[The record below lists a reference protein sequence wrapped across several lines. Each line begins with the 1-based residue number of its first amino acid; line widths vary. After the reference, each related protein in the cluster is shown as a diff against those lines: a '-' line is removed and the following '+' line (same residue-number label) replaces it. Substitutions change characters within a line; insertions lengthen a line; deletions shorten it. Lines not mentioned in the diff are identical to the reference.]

1 MQSAIHEGYEYQDY
15 FTVSIILQ
23 LMLRQTDAE
32 IIIDRKDFSGDKFDD
47 LKVKTPNGTT
57 EFQIKYSD
65 DESSHKL
72 TKNDFANGN
81 GHDIALCDLFA
92 SWKTRKESENDTQ
105 IKLCLAWNR
114 PTDDDP
120 ITEFLKPIQEQT
132 LPFSIAAYSFDGEV
146 FWPVE
151 NLPPKTWRKFNLA
164 IKSGLIARE
173 DFLSFCNEFTI
184 ILEMPKASLDL
195 KNPGGIE
202 NVIIRQV
209 EKLGVGI
216 YPNDGLN
223 AEDVIY
229 KLATEVKHSR
239 AMGNRL
245 YTNTLMGRLGFIMDY
260 GKFDQ
265 RFPVDSAHKVILD
278 DEIERLHG
286 TIRDS
291 KRVIITGNPGS
302 GKSWLVDEYIDKLEN
317 GDSKVIHYNCFQ
329 SLQDTNSLERIRVTS
344 LYGNLVSQI
353 VEQCPELV
361 EHKNTILGADKAE
374 LENLLRLIEEEF
386 YLVVDGLDHISREY
400 DLHKDL
406 ISRSETE
413 IISELLG
420 IHFPDNCYV
429 IIASQPIDVLDKF
442 KDNNYCVF
450 EIEPWGIKQ
459 AKSLMTTFQITDDII
474 KDDDSSLISEYLF
487 KKSQGNALYLGYIL
501 RQLRNSN
508 VNKELI
514 DEIPDYD
521 ISLSEYYSYL
531 YKKVHNNRTVN
542 ALCGADFYLSLDDL
556 MEITGDGE
564 FVECDISVLQP
575 LLIENILSGGF
586 SIYHESFRRFVLSS
600 LKDKKV
606 DLERNVY
613 GILADWLQEKPF
625 FEFDKSFY
633 YLTEL
638 LYKVKRDDEN
648 TALIEKEFVLKSVSE
663 GYSRKRIRMNLN
675 CIIRSAGRTRN
686 LVALVTAGEL
696 LAMLDDMNEF
706 ESTGEEYFQAICD
719 IKGAFKLNQLMQI
732 DGKPTF
738 DKNIGQLACY
748 ISSKAGI
755 TPWWELYLDTDAK
768 QYKIED
774 FKYYFR
780 YYLDEQGVGIIPKLM
795 EGIEKENVSIRN
807 QCIEIAYDELQDY
820 IEFDEIASIAEEQQ
834 LIHWKSYLSYIET
847 GYYLKNDVSFEA
859 AIDNWEKIKKMKMP
873 GEEDIGIFKELF
885 SQVYYLAEQ
894 GDRKTIEVVFA
905 DCKNINWFYNWIIYS
920 IKMAEL
926 CAHTAQMD
934 SKSICESAITNLEL
948 LLQDTEVFKGKPRTC
963 DLYFLQNELTRSYER
978 AVELINKNGTVEDL
992 EKALGILE
1000 RLDDETGTSLDH
1012 SMGGPLTDAEFL
1024 RLISCFLTIDN
1035 YGIVKPYLLRTQ
1047 EKIERNEVYD
1057 CIAAAKLRFVSLISK
1072 YNQAEALEYFDLC
1085 TRYLVA
1091 YGFHKD
1097 IILKQIMD
1105 SYNIFF
1111 ESVAGNPE
1119 EERDI
1124 ITKMTIAL
1132 WNHTDGRETK
1142 HFLNH
1147 WFDELLGT
1155 DSSYALAF
1163 LSGLQIKNGK
1173 SWVVEC
1179 MLCSAIEKY
1188 CNDSSYLDIVIGLI
1202 ESLPNDT
1209 SSRIIDAAT
1218 SVFRILERRF
1228 EETSNDEKL
1237 LIKWRMNELVINI
1250 VSRFNIL
1257 DSPWPDNDSWKDES
1271 IKEFLLTVESAGF
1284 DVSQYI
1290 EYFHIKK
1297 SDDMDNNDG
1306 KKTVDVFEDNQTHFE
1321 ASTPEDAKKWFET
1334 HNLIERDIQDICEF
1348 LKNYQND
1355 KDTLLDIL
1363 RFIITRIGGWRYS
1376 KKCKDIV
1383 LQIIGQLEL
1392 DNREMSEMHML
1403 MYLYSYEWGSSLIDK
1418 DEFVNSIRLSLDV
1431 ARDTFYGELPEVII
1445 SHSGRITKGL
1455 LDALFA
1461 IDFEKDSIIT
1471 IWRNAFDIMKLRF
1484 PNLDQYPIDNVW
1496 EETDELL
1503 GLRNCMLMR
1512 FIDGGKESFLAA
1524 YAYLANAAEEEN
1536 YSKFT
1541 ESIVFCLEHYEQ
1553 YNLVTQIA
1561 IADLVRCY
1569 GYRLK
1574 DLNIDRMINA
1584 INAVYPTGNL
1594 LLDVVFSEF
1603 TIYKSFL
1610 FKYPDK
1616 HVPDYMEQED
1626 VEFYLAEQLYD
1637 LGKEKTREG
1646 NDEYAKNSVY
1656 RDPIMQVVDTCG
1668 INYVELY
1675 EELHASRKLNDKIQD
1690 FVGGSS
1696 KVPEKNTVYK
1706 SYVIQYA
1713 LHTIIEKAFLDRKP
1727 ELIPQNLLRLMP
1739 DYQGMYRLFKCRE
1752 MQPANHLYDKNNS
1765 CEPLLKNNEDEYIL
1779 IGCSETKKH
1788 IDYKQASFVFAY
1800 QGIVVGGEEDEEHQ
1814 IPFRQY
1820 LATAVEKGEIYT
1832 ISDNS
1837 ESLIDFIRT
1846 LDRELEDED
1855 YLWPGMPVSKL
1866 LNVHIEFDFLHGRY
1880 IAVNQENDIV
1890 FIMKK
1895 WSSSYKDDSEYPGN
1909 AIPLYS
1915 GTELYIKKEYI
1926 GTLEQRFGTL
1936 MMKTCVQ
1943 SYTQTY

>member
-1 MQSAIHEGYEYQDY
+1 MQSPIHEGYEYQDY

-23 LMLRQTDAE
+23 LMLHQTDAE
-32 IIIDRKDFSGDKFDD
+32 LIIDRKDFSGDKFDD
-47 LKVKTPNGTT
+47 LKVKTPNGNT

-72 TKNDFANGN
+72 TKDDFANGN
-81 GHDIALCDLFA
+81 GHDTALCDLFT
-92 SWKTRKESENDTQ
+92 SWKMRKEYENDTQ
-105 IKLCLAWNR
+105 IKLCLAWDR

-120 ITEFLKPIQEQT
+120 IVKFLKPIQEQT
-132 LPFSIAAYSFDGEV
+132 LPFAVVAYSFDGEI
-146 FWPVE
+146 FWPVDK
-151 NLPPKTWRKFNLA
+151 LPPKNWRKFNTA
-164 IKSGLIARE
+164 IKSGLIDRE
-173 DFLSFCNEFTI
+173 DFLAFCNELTI

-195 KNPGGIE
+195 KNPSALE

-216 YPNDGLN
+216 YPNDVLN
-223 AEDVIY
+223 VEDVIY

-245 YTNTLMGRLGFIMDY
+245 YTNILVGRLGLIMDY

-265 RFPVDSAHKVILD
+265 RFPVDSTHQIILG
-278 DEIERLHG
+278 DEIERLHRV
-286 TIRDS
+286 IRDS
-291 KRVIITGNPGS
+291 KRVIIAGNPGS
-302 GKSWLVDEYIDKLEN
+302 GKSWLVDEYIDKLKSE
-317 GDSKVIHYNCFQ
+317 DSKVIHYNCFQ
-329 SLQDTNSLERIRVTS
+329 SLQDSNSLERIRVAS

-361 EHKNTILGADKAE
+361 VHKNTIFGADKAE
-374 LENLLRLIEEEF
+374 LENLLCFIDEEF

-400 DLHKDL
+400 ELHKDF

-413 IISELLG
+413 IISELLE

-429 IIASQPIDVLDKF
+429 IISSQPIDEMEEF
-442 KDNNYCVF
+442 KGKNYSVF
-450 EIEPWGIKQ
+450 EIEPWGIEQ
-459 AKSLMTTFQITDDII
+459 TKSLMATFQINDDTIEDDDI
-474 KDDDSSLISEYLF
+474 SSISAYLL
-487 KKSQGNALYLGYIL
+487 KKSQGNALYLSYIL
-501 RQLRNSN
+501 RQLRSVD

-521 ISLSEYYSYL
+521 INLSKYYSYL
-531 YKKVHNNRTVN
+531 YTKVRNNRTVN

-564 FVECDISVLQP
+564 FVKQDISVLHP

-586 SIYHESFRRFVLSS
+586 SIYHESFRRFVLAS

-613 GILADWLQEKPF
+613 GILADWLQKKPF

-638 LYKVKRDDEN
+638 LYKIKRDVEN
-648 TALIEKEFVLKSVSE
+648 IELIEKEFVLKSVSE

-719 IKGAFKLNQLMQI
+719 IKGASKLNQLMQI

-738 DKNIGQLACY
+738 DMNTGRIACY

-755 TPWWELYLDTDAK
+755 TPWWELYLDTEAK
-768 QYKIED
+768 QYKIEEL
-774 FKYYFR
+774 KYYYR
-780 YYLDEQGVGIIPKLM
+780 YYLDEQGVSIIPKLM
-795 EGIEKENVSIRN
+795 EAIEKEKVSIRK

-834 LIHWKSYLSYIET
+834 LIHWKNYLSYIET
-847 GYYLKNDVSFEA
+847 GYYPQSEVSFEV
-859 AIDNWEKIKKMKMP
+859 AIENWEKIKTLRMP
-873 GEEDIGIFKELF
+873 GEKDIRIFIELF
-885 SQVYYLAEQ
+885 SQIYYLAEQ
-894 GDRKTIEVVFA
+894 GDRKVIETVCA
-905 DCKNINWFYNWIIYS
+905 DCKDINWFYNWIIYS
-920 IKMAEL
+920 VKMAEL

-934 SKSICESAITNLEL
+934 SKTICESAITNLEL
-948 LLQDTEVFKGKPRTC
+948 LLQDTEVFKGEPRTC

-978 AVELINKNGTVEDL
+978 AVELIVQNGTVEDL

-1024 RLISCFLTIDN
+1024 GLISRFLTIDN
-1035 YGIVKPYLLRTQ
+1035 YEIVKPYLLRTQ
-1047 EKIERNEVYD
+1047 EKIEKNEVYD

-1072 YNQAEALEYFDLC
+1072 YNQSEALEYFDMC
-1085 TRYLVA
+1085 ARYLVA

-1105 SYNIFF
+1105 SYDIFF
-1111 ESVAGNPE
+1111 ESVAGNSE
-1119 EERDI
+1119 EERDT

-1142 HFLNH
+1142 HFLNR
-1147 WFDELLGT
+1147 WFDELLKT
-1155 DSSYALAF
+1155 DSRYALAF
-1163 LSGLQIKNGK
+1163 LSGLQIKFGK
-1173 SWVVEC
+1173 SWVVEG
-1179 MLCSAIEKY
+1179 MLRSAIEKY
-1188 CNDSSYLDIVIGLI
+1188 CNDSDYLDIVIGLI

-1209 SSRIIDAAT
+1209 SPRIIEAAT
-1218 SVFRILERRF
+1218 SVFRTLEQMCTGADDDEGILL
-1228 EETSNDEKL
+1228 KC
-1237 LIKWRMNELVINI
+1237 RMNELVVNI

-1257 DSPWPDNDSWKDES
+1257 DRPWPDSDSWKDGS

-1290 EYFHIKK
+1290 EYFRIKK
-1297 SDDMDNNDG
+1297 ADDTDNKDT
-1306 KKTVDVFEDNQTHFE
+1306 KKIVDVFENNQTHFE
-1321 ASTPEDAKKWFET
+1321 AVTPEDAKKWFET
-1334 HNLIERDIQDICEF
+1334 HDLSERHIQDVCGF
-1348 LKNYQND
+1348 LENYQND
-1355 KDTLLDIL
+1355 KNTLLDML
-1363 RFIITRIGGWRYS
+1363 RIIITEAGGWKYS
-1376 KKCKDIV
+1376 QSRKETV
-1383 LQIIGQLEL
+1383 LQIIGRLGL
-1392 DNREMSEMHML
+1392 DDKEMSEVHML

-1418 DEFVNSIRLSLDV
+1418 DEFLNSIRLSSDV
-1431 ARDTFYGELPEVII
+1431 ARNTFYSELPEVII

-1461 IDFEKDSIIT
+1461 FGYDKDSIIT
-1471 IWRNAFDIMKLRF
+1471 IWRNVFDIMKLRF
-1484 PNLDQYPIDNVW
+1484 PNLDQYPIDNIL

-1503 GLRNCMLMR
+1503 GLRNCLLMR
-1512 FIDGGKESFLAA
+1512 FIDEGKESFLAT

-1536 YSKFT
+1536 YSEFT

-1561 IADLVRCY
+1561 IADLISCY
-1569 GYRLK
+1569 GYCLK
-1574 DLNIDRMINA
+1574 DMNIDRMINA

-1594 LLDVVFSEF
+1594 LLDVIFSEF
-1603 TIYKSFL
+1603 TVYKNYLLMCS
-1610 FKYPDK
+1610 DK
-1616 HVPDYMEQED
+1616 HAPDYMEQED

-1637 LGKEKTREG
+1637 LGKEEVREG
-1646 NDEYAKNSVY
+1646 TDEYAENSVY
-1656 RDPIMQVVDTCG
+1656 RDPIMQVLDACG
-1668 INYVELY
+1668 INYVEIY
-1675 EELHASRKLNDKIQD
+1675 EKLHASRRLNDKMRD
-1690 FVGGSS
+1690 FVGGAS
-1696 KVPEKNTVYK
+1696 KVPETNTVYK

-1713 LHTIIEKAFLDRKP
+1713 LHAIIEKAFFDREP
-1727 ELIPQNLLRLMP
+1727 ELLPQTLLLLMP
-1739 DYQGMYRLFKCRE
+1739 DYQGMYKLFKCRD
-1752 MQPANHLYDKNNS
+1752 MHPQNHLYDKNNS
-1765 CEPLLKNNEDEYIL
+1765 CEPFLINNEDEYIL
-1779 IGCSETKKH
+1779 IGCSEIKKH
-1788 IDYKQASFVFAY
+1788 IDYHQTSLVFAY
-1800 QGIVVGGEEDEEHQ
+1800 QGIVGDGDEENQ
-1814 IPFRQY
+1814 IPFQKY
-1820 LATAVEKGEIYT
+1820 LVTSIEKGERYK
-1832 ISDNS
+1832 ISSNS
-1837 ESLIDFIRT
+1837 GSLIDFRRT
-1846 LDRELEDED
+1846 LDSELEDED
-1855 YLWPGMPVSKL
+1855 YLWPGTPVSKL
-1866 LNVHIEFDFLHGRY
+1866 LDVHIEFDFLNGRY
-1880 IAVNQENDIV
+1880 IAINQENDIV

-1895 WSSSYKDDSEYPGN
+1895 WSSSYKGDSEYPGN

>member
-1 MQSAIHEGYEYQDY
+1 MQSQIHEGYEYQDY

-47 LKVKTPNGTT
+47 LKVKTSNSTT

-72 TKNDFANGN
+72 TKDDFANGN
-81 GHDIALCDLFA
+81 GHDTALCDLFA

-114 PTDDDP
+114 PIDDDP
-120 ITEFLKPIQEQT
+120 IVDFLKSIQDQS
-132 LPFSIAAYSFDGEV
+132 LPFSTVAFVFDGNL
-146 FWPVE
+146 FWPRGK
-151 NLPPKTWRKFNLA
+151 LPPKTWRKFNTA
-164 IKSGLIARE
+164 IKEGYIDRE
-173 DFLSFCNEFTI
+173 DFLSFCNELTI

-202 NVIIRQV
+202 NVIIKQI
-209 EKLGVGI
+209 EKLGIGI
-216 YPNDGLN
+216 YPNNNL
-223 AEDVIY
+223 AVEDVIY
-229 KLATEVKHSR
+229 KLAAEVKYSR

-245 YTNTLMGRLGFIMDY
+245 NSNALIGRLGLIMDY

-265 RFPVDSAHKVILD
+265 RFPVDSAHQIILD
-278 DEIERLHG
+278 DEIERLHRE
-286 TIRDS
+286 IRNS

-302 GKSWLVDEYIDKLEN
+302 GKSWLVDEYIDKLKN
-317 GDSKVIHYNCFQ
+317 DDSKVIHYNCFQ
-329 SLQDTNSLERIRVTS
+329 SLQDTNSLERIRVAS

-353 VEQCPELV
+353 LEQCPELV
-361 EHKNTILGADKAE
+361 AHKNTTFGADKSE
-374 LENLLRLIEEEF
+374 LENLLCFIDEEF

-400 DLHKDL
+400 ELRKDF
-406 ISRSETE
+406 ISHSETE
-413 IISELLG
+413 IISELLE

-429 IIASQPIDVLDKF
+429 IISSQPIDEMEKF
-442 KDNNYCVF
+442 KGKNYSVF
-450 EIEPWGIKQ
+450 EIKSWGIEQ
-459 AKSLMTTFQITDDII
+459 TKSLMATFQVNDGTIEDGDI
-474 KDDDSSLISEYLF
+474 SSISAYLL
-487 KKSQGNALYLGYIL
+487 KKSQGNALYLSYIL
-501 RQLRNSN
+501 RQLRSVD

-521 ISLSEYYSYL
+521 ISLSKYYSYL
-531 YKKVHNNRTVN
+531 YTKIRNNRTVN

-564 FVECDISVLQP
+564 FVEQDISVLHP

-586 SIYHESFRRFVLSS
+586 SVYHESFRRFVLAS

-613 GILADWLQEKPF
+613 GILADWLQKKPF

-638 LYKVKRDDEN
+638 QYKIKRDFEN
-648 TALIEKEFVLKSVSE
+648 IELIEKEFVLKSISE

-675 CIIRSAGRTRN
+675 CIIRSAGRTQN
-686 LVALVTAGEL
+686 LIALVTAGEL

-719 IKGAFKLNQLMQI
+719 IKGASKLNQLMQI

-738 DKNIGQLACY
+738 DMNTGRIACY

-755 TPWWELYLDTDAK
+755 IPWWELYLDTEAK
-768 QYKIED
+768 EYKSEEL
-774 FKYYFR
+774 KYYYR
-780 YYLDEQGVGIIPKLM
+780 YYLDEQGVSIIPKLM
-795 EGIEKENVSIRN
+795 EAIEKEKGSIRN
-807 QCIEIAYDELQDY
+807 QSIEIAYDELQDY

-834 LIHWKSYLSYIET
+834 LIHWKNYLSYIET
-847 GYYLKNDVSFEA
+847 GYYSQSEVSVEV
-859 AIDNWEKIKKMKMP
+859 AIGYWEKIKTLRMP
-873 GEEDIGIFKELF
+873 GEEDIRIFKELF
-885 SQVYYLAEQ
+885 SQIYYLAEQ
-894 GDRKTIEVVFA
+894 GDRKVIETICA
-905 DCKNINWFYNWIIYS
+905 DCENINWFYNWIIYS
-920 IKMAEL
+920 VKMAEL
-926 CAHTAQMD
+926 YAHTAQMD
-934 SKSICESAITNLEL
+934 SKTICESAITNLEL
-948 LLQDTEVFKGKPRTC
+948 LLQDTEVFKGEPRTC
-963 DLYFLQNELTRSYER
+963 DLYFLQNELTKSYEW
-978 AVELINKNGTVEDL
+978 AVELIVQNGTVEDL
-992 EKALGILE
+992 EKAMGILE

-1024 RLISCFLTIDN
+1024 GLISCFLTIDN
-1035 YGIVKPYLLRTQ
+1035 YEIVKPYLLRTQ
-1047 EKIERNEVYD
+1047 EKIEKNEVYD

-1072 YNQAEALEYFDLC
+1072 YNQSEALEHFDMC

-1091 YGFHKD
+1091 YGYHKD
-1097 IILKQIMD
+1097 IILLQIMD

-1111 ESVAGNPE
+1111 EAVAGNPE
-1119 EERDI
+1119 EERDT

-1142 HFLNH
+1142 HFLNR
-1147 WFDELLGT
+1147 WFDKLLKT
-1155 DSSYALAF
+1155 DPRYALAF
-1163 LSGLQIKNGK
+1163 LSGLQIKFGK
-1173 SWVVEC
+1173 SWVVEG
-1179 MLCSAIEKY
+1179 MLRSAIEKY
-1188 CNDSSYLDIVIGLI
+1188 CNDLNFLDIVIGLI

-1209 SSRIIDAAT
+1209 SPRIIDAFT
-1218 SVFRILERRF
+1218 SVFKTLEQMC
-1228 EETSNDEKL
+1228 TGADNDEKL
-1237 LIKWRMNELVINI
+1237 LIKCRMNELVINV

-1257 DSPWPDNDSWKDES
+1257 DSPWPDNDSWKDGS

-1297 SDDMDNNDG
+1297 ANDMENKED
-1306 KKTVDVFEDNQTHFE
+1306 KKTVDVLFDNQTRFE
-1321 ASTPEDAKKWFET
+1321 ALTPEDAKKWFET
-1334 HNLIERDIQDICEF
+1334 HDLIERDVQNICGF

-1355 KDTLLDIL
+1355 KDTLLGLL
-1363 RFIITRIGGWRYS
+1363 RFIITKSGGWSYS
-1376 KKCKDIV
+1376 QKRKDTV
-1383 LQIIGQLEL
+1383 LQIIERL
-1392 DNREMSEMHML
+1392 DLDDKEMSEVHML

-1418 DEFVNSIRLSLDV
+1418 DEFLNSIRLSSDV
-1431 ARDTFYGELPEVII
+1431 AHNTFYSELPEVII

-1455 LDALFA
+1455 LDTLFA
-1461 IDFEKDSIIT
+1461 FGYDKDSIIT

-1484 PNLDQYPIDNVW
+1484 PNLDQYPIDNVL

-1503 GLRNCMLMR
+1503 GLRNCLLMR
-1512 FIDGGKESFLAA
+1512 FIDGGKESFLAT

-1536 YSKFT
+1536 YSEFT
-1541 ESIVFCLEHYEQ
+1541 ESIVFCLEHYKQ

-1574 DLNIDRMINA
+1574 DLNINRMKNA

-1610 FKYPDK
+1610 LKCSDK
-1616 HVPDYMEQED
+1616 HAPDYMEQED
-1626 VEFYLAEQLYD
+1626 IEFYLAEQLYD
-1637 LGKEKTREG
+1637 LGEEKTREG
-1646 NDEYAKNSVY
+1646 TDEYAKNSVY
-1656 RDPIMQVVDTCG
+1656 RDPIMQVIDTCG

-1696 KVPEKNTVYK
+1696 KIPETNTVYK

-1727 ELIPQNLLRLMP
+1727 ELILQNLLRLMP

-1752 MQPANHLYDKNNS
+1752 MQPKNHLYDKNNL
-1765 CEPLLKNNEDEYIL
+1765 CEPFLKNNEDEYIL
-1779 IGCSETKKH
+1779 IGCSETRKR
-1788 IDYKQASFVFAY
+1788 IDYQQVSLVFAY
-1800 QGIVVGGEEDEEHQ
+1800 QGIVGEDDEEHQ
-1814 IPFRQY
+1814 NPFQQC
-1820 LATAVEKGEIYT
+1820 LATAVEEGEIYM

-1837 ESLIDFIRT
+1837 EALINFIST
-1846 LDRELEDED
+1846 LDRELEDEN
-1855 YLWPGMPVSKL
+1855 YLCPGMSVSKL
-1866 LNVHIEFDFLHGRY
+1866 LNVHIEFDFWHGRY

-1895 WSSSYKDDSEYPGN
+1895 WSSSYKGDSEYPGN

-1926 GTLEQRFGTL
+1926 GILEQQFGKL
-1936 MMKTCVQ
+1936 KMKTCVQ
-1943 SYTQTY
+1943 SYTQPY

>member
-1 MQSAIHEGYEYQDY
+1 
-15 FTVSIILQ
+15 
-23 LMLRQTDAE
+23 MLHQTDAE
-32 IIIDRKDFSGDKFDD
+32 LIIDRKDFSGDKFDD
-47 LKVKTPNGTT
+47 LKVKTPNGNT

-72 TKNDFANGN
+72 TKDDFANGN
-81 GHDIALCDLFA
+81 GHDTALCDLFT
-92 SWKTRKESENDTQ
+92 SWKMRKEYENDIQ
-105 IKLCLAWNR
+105 IKLCLAWDR

-120 ITEFLKPIQEQT
+120 IAEFLKPIQEQT
-132 LPFSIAAYSFDGEV
+132 LPFAVVAYSFDGEI
-146 FWPVE
+146 FWPVDK
-151 NLPPKTWRKFNLA
+151 LPPKKWRKFNTA
-164 IKSGLIARE
+164 IKSGLIDRE
-173 DFLSFCNEFTI
+173 DFLAFCNELTI

-195 KNPGGIE
+195 KNPSALE

-216 YPNDGLN
+216 YPNDVLN
-223 AEDVIY
+223 VEDVIY

-245 YTNTLMGRLGFIMDY
+245 YTNILVGRLGLIMDY

-265 RFPVDSAHKVILD
+265 RFPVDSTHQIILG
-278 DEIERLHG
+278 DEIERLHRV
-286 TIRDS
+286 IRDS
-291 KRVIITGNPGS
+291 KRVIIAGNPGS
-302 GKSWLVDEYIDKLEN
+302 GKSWLVDEYIDKLKSE
-317 GDSKVIHYNCFQ
+317 DSKVIHYNCFQ
-329 SLQDTNSLERIRVTS
+329 SLQDSNSLERIRVAS

-361 EHKNTILGADKAE
+361 VHKNTIFGADKAE
-374 LENLLRLIEEEF
+374 LENLLCFIDEEF

-400 DLHKDL
+400 ELHKDF

-413 IISELLG
+413 IISELLE

-429 IIASQPIDVLDKF
+429 IISSQPVDEMEEF
-442 KDNNYCVF
+442 KGKNYSVF
-450 EIEPWGIKQ
+450 EIEPWGIEQ
-459 AKSLMTTFQITDDII
+459 TKSLMATFQINDDTIEDDDI
-474 KDDDSSLISEYLF
+474 SSISAYLL
-487 KKSQGNALYLGYIL
+487 KKSQGNALYLSYIL
-501 RQLRNSN
+501 RQLRSVD

-521 ISLSEYYSYL
+521 INLSKYYSYL
-531 YKKVHNNRTVN
+531 YTKVRNNRTVN

-564 FVECDISVLQP
+564 FVKQDISVLHP

-586 SIYHESFRRFVLSS
+586 SIYHESFRRFVLAS

-613 GILADWLQEKPF
+613 GILADWLQKKPF

-638 LYKVKRDDEN
+638 LYKIKRDVEN
-648 TALIEKEFVLKSVSE
+648 IELIEKEFVLKSVSE

-719 IKGAFKLNQLMQI
+719 IKGASKLNQLMQI

-738 DKNIGQLACY
+738 DMNTGRIACY

-755 TPWWELYLDTDAK
+755 TPWWELYLDTEAK
-768 QYKIED
+768 QYKIEEL
-774 FKYYFR
+774 KYYYR
-780 YYLDEQGVGIIPKLM
+780 YYLDEQGVSIIPKLM
-795 EGIEKENVSIRN
+795 EAIEKEKVSIRK

-834 LIHWKSYLSYIET
+834 LIHWKNYLSYIET
-847 GYYLKNDVSFEA
+847 GYYPQSEVSFEV
-859 AIDNWEKIKKMKMP
+859 AIENWEKIKTLRMP
-873 GEEDIGIFKELF
+873 GEKDIRIFIELF
-885 SQVYYLAEQ
+885 SQIYYLAEQ
-894 GDRKTIEVVFA
+894 GDRKVIETVCA
-905 DCKNINWFYNWIIYS
+905 DCEDINWFYNWIIYS
-920 IKMAEL
+920 VKMAEL

-934 SKSICESAITNLEL
+934 SKKICESAITNLEL
-948 LLQDTEVFKGKPRTC
+948 LLQDTEVFKGEPRTC

-978 AVELINKNGTVEDL
+978 AVELIVQNGTVEDL

-1024 RLISCFLTIDN
+1024 GLISRFLTIDN
-1035 YGIVKPYLLRTQ
+1035 YEIVKPYLLRTQ
-1047 EKIERNEVYD
+1047 EKIEKNEVYD

-1072 YNQAEALEYFDLC
+1072 YNQSEALEHFDMC

-1091 YGFHKD
+1091 YGYHKD
-1097 IILKQIMD
+1097 IILLQIMD

-1111 ESVAGNPE
+1111 EAVAGNPE
-1119 EERDI
+1119 EERDT

-1132 WNHTDGRETK
+1132 WNHTNGRETK
-1142 HFLNH
+1142 HFLNR
-1147 WFDELLGT
+1147 WFDKLLKT
-1155 DSSYALAF
+1155 DSRYALAF
-1163 LSGLQIKNGK
+1163 LSGLQIKFGK
-1173 SWVVEC
+1173 SWVVED
-1179 MLCSAIEKY
+1179 MLRSAIEKY
-1188 CNDSSYLDIVIGLI
+1188 CNDSSFLDIVIGLI

-1209 SSRIIDAAT
+1209 SPRIIDAST
-1218 SVFRILERRF
+1218 SVFRTLEQMC
-1228 EETSNDEKL
+1228 TGADDDERL
-1237 LIKWRMNELVINI
+1237 LIKCRMNELVINV

-1257 DSPWPDNDSWKDES
+1257 DSPWPDNDSWKDGS

-1297 SDDMDNNDG
+1297 ANDMENKED
-1306 KKTVDVFEDNQTHFE
+1306 KKTVDVFEDNQTRFE
-1321 ASTPEDAKKWFET
+1321 ALTPEDAKKWFET
-1334 HNLIERDIQDICEF
+1334 HDLIERDVQDICVF

-1355 KDTLLDIL
+1355 KDTLLELL
-1363 RFIITRIGGWRYS
+1363 RFIITKSGGWSYS
-1376 KKCKDIV
+1376 QKRKDTV
-1383 LQIIGQLEL
+1383 LQIIERLEL
-1392 DNREMSEMHML
+1392 DDKEMSEVHML
-1403 MYLYSYEWGSSLIDK
+1403 MYLYSYERGSSLIDK
-1418 DEFVNSIRLSLDV
+1418 DEFLNSIRLSSDV
-1431 ARDTFYGELPEVII
+1431 ARNTFYSELPEVII

-1461 IDFEKDSIIT
+1461 FGYDKDSIIT
-1471 IWRNAFDIMKLRF
+1471 IWRNVFDIMKLRF
-1484 PNLDQYPIDNVW
+1484 PNLDQYPIDNIL

-1503 GLRNCMLMR
+1503 GLRNCLLMR
-1512 FIDGGKESFLAA
+1512 FIDEGKESFLAT

-1536 YSKFT
+1536 YSEFT

-1561 IADLVRCY
+1561 IADLVSCY
-1569 GYRLK
+1569 GYCLK
-1574 DLNIDRMINA
+1574 DMNIDRMINA

-1594 LLDVVFSEF
+1594 LLDVIFSEF
-1603 TIYKSFL
+1603 TVYKNYFL
-1610 FKYPDK
+1610 MCSDK
-1616 HVPDYMEQED
+1616 HAPDYMEQED

-1637 LGKEKTREG
+1637 LGKEEVREG
-1646 NDEYAKNSVY
+1646 TDEYAENSVY
-1656 RDPIMQVVDTCG
+1656 RDPIMQVLDTCG
-1668 INYVELY
+1668 INYVEIY
-1675 EELHASRKLNDKIQD
+1675 EKLHASRRLNDKMRD
-1690 FVGGSS
+1690 FVGGAS
-1696 KVPEKNTVYK
+1696 KVPETNTVYK

-1713 LHTIIEKAFLDRKP
+1713 LHAIIEKAFFDREP
-1727 ELIPQNLLRLMP
+1727 ELLPQTLLLLMP
-1739 DYQGMYRLFKCRE
+1739 DYQGMYKLFKCRD
-1752 MQPANHLYDKNNS
+1752 MQPQNHLYDKNNS
-1765 CEPLLKNNEDEYIL
+1765 CEPFLIINEDEYIL
-1779 IGCSETKKH
+1779 IGCSEIKKH
-1788 IDYKQASFVFAY
+1788 IDYHQTSLVFAY
-1800 QGIVVGGEEDEEHQ
+1800 QGIVGDGDEENQ
-1814 IPFRQY
+1814 IPFQKY
-1820 LATAVEKGEIYT
+1820 LVTSIEKGERYK
-1832 ISDNS
+1832 ISSNS
-1837 ESLIDFIRT
+1837 GSLIDFRRT
-1846 LDRELEDED
+1846 LDSELEDED
-1855 YLWPGMPVSKL
+1855 YLWPGTPVSKL
-1866 LNVHIEFDFLHGRY
+1866 LDVHIEFDFLNGRY
-1880 IAVNQENDIV
+1880 IAINQENDIV

-1895 WSSSYKDDSEYPGN
+1895 WSSSYKGDSEYPGN

>member
-1 MQSAIHEGYEYQDY
+1 MQSPIHEGYEYQDY

-32 IIIDRKDFSGDKFDD
+32 IIIDRKDFRGDKFDD
-47 LKVKTPNGTT
+47 LKVKTPNSIS

-65 DESSHKL
+65 DESAHKL
-72 TKNDFANGN
+72 TKDDFANGN
-81 GHDIALCDLFA
+81 GHDTALCDLFA
-92 SWKTRKESENDTQ
+92 SWKRRKESEYDTQ

-120 ITEFLKPIQEQT
+120 IAEFLKPIQEQT
-132 LPFSIAAYSFDGEV
+132 LPFSVAAYSFDGEM

-151 NLPPKTWRKFNLA
+151 NPPPKTWRKFNLA
-164 IKSGLIARE
+164 IKSKLIDRE
-173 DFLSFCNEFTI
+173 DFLSFCNELTI
-184 ILEMPKASLDL
+184 ILEMPKASLNL
-195 KNPGGIE
+195 KNPGALE

-216 YPNDGLN
+216 YPNDVLN
-223 AEDVIY
+223 VEDVIY

-245 YTNTLMGRLGFIMDY
+245 YTNILMGRLGLIMDY

-265 RFPVDSAHKVILD
+265 RFPVDSSHQIILGD
-278 DEIERLHG
+278 AIERLHRVV
-286 TIRDS
+286 RDS
-291 KRVIITGNPGS
+291 KCVIIAGNPGS

-317 GDSKVIHYNCFQ
+317 DDSKVIHYNCFQ

-361 EHKNTILGADKAE
+361 EHKNTTFGADKAE
-374 LENLLRLIEEEF
+374 LENLLRLIGEEF

-400 DLHKDL
+400 ELHKDL

-413 IISELLG
+413 IISGLLE

-429 IIASQPIDVLDKF
+429 IISSQPIDEIEEF
-442 KDNNYCVF
+442 KGKNYSIF
-450 EIEPWGIKQ
+450 EIEPWGIEQ
-459 AKSLMTTFQITDDII
+459 TKSLMATFQINDDTIEDDDI
-474 KDDDSSLISEYLF
+474 SSISAYLL
-487 KKSQGNALYLGYIL
+487 KKSQGNALYLSYIL
-501 RQLRNSN
+501 RQLRSVD

-521 ISLSEYYSYL
+521 INLSKYYSYL
-531 YKKVHNNRTVN
+531 YTKVRNNRTVN

-556 MEITGDGE
+556 MEITGDGK
-564 FVECDISVLQP
+564 FVEQDISALHP

-586 SIYHESFRRFVLSS
+586 SIYHESFRRFVLAS

-606 DLERNVY
+606 DLKRNVY
-613 GILADWLQEKPF
+613 GILADWLQKKPF

-638 LYKVKRDDEN
+638 LYKIKRDVEN
-648 TALIEKEFVLKSVSE
+648 IELIEKEFVLKSVSE

-686 LVALVTAGEL
+686 LVALITAGEL

-719 IKGAFKLNQLMQI
+719 IKGASKLNQLMQI

-738 DKNIGQLACY
+738 DMNTGRIACY

-755 TPWWELYLDTDAK
+755 TPWWELYLDTESK
-768 QYKIED
+768 QYNIEEL
-774 FKYYFR
+774 KYYYR
-780 YYLDEQGVGIIPKLM
+780 YYLDEQGVSIIPKLM
-795 EGIEKENVSIRN
+795 KAIEKEKVSIRN

-834 LIHWKSYLSYIET
+834 LIHWKNYLSYIET
-847 GYYLKNDVSFEA
+847 GYYPQSEVSFEI
-859 AIDNWEKIKKMKMP
+859 AIGNWEKIKTLRMP
-873 GEEDIGIFKELF
+873 GEKDIRIFKKLF
-885 SQVYYLAEQ
+885 SQIHYLAEQ
-894 GDRKTIEVVFA
+894 GDRKVIETVCA
-905 DCKNINWFYNWIIYS
+905 DCENINWFYNWIIYS
-920 IKMAEL
+920 VKMAEL

-934 SKSICESAITNLEL
+934 SKTICESAITNLEL
-948 LLQDTEVFKGKPRTC
+948 LLQDTEVFKGEPRTC

-978 AVELINKNGTVEDL
+978 AVELIGQNGTVDDL
-992 EKALGILE
+992 EKALSILE

-1024 RLISCFLTIDN
+1024 GLISRFLTIDN
-1035 YGIVKPYLLRTQ
+1035 YEIVKPYLLRTQ
-1047 EKIERNEVYD
+1047 EKTEKNEVYD
-1057 CIAAAKLRFVSLISK
+1057 CIAAAKLHFVSLISK
-1072 YNQAEALEYFDLC
+1072 YNQSEALEHFDMC

-1091 YGFHKD
+1091 YGYHKD
-1097 IILKQIMD
+1097 IILLQIMD

-1111 ESVAGNPE
+1111 ETVAGNPE
-1119 EERDI
+1119 EERDT
-1124 ITKMTIAL
+1124 ITKMAIAL
-1132 WNHTDGRETK
+1132 WNHTDGRGTK
-1142 HFLNH
+1142 HFLNR
-1147 WFDELLGT
+1147 WFDKLLKT
-1155 DSSYALAF
+1155 ESRYALAF
-1163 LSGLQIKNGK
+1163 LSGLQIKQGK
-1173 SWVVEC
+1173 SWVVER
-1179 MLCSAIEKY
+1179 MLCSIIEKY
-1188 CNDSSYLDIVIGLI
+1188 CNNSGYLNIVIGLI

-1209 SSRIIDAAT
+1209 SPRIIDAST
-1218 SVFRILERRF
+1218 SVFRALKQMCTDTDDDERLR
-1228 EETSNDEKL
+1228 
-1237 LIKWRMNELVINI
+1237 IKRRMNELVINI

-1257 DSPWPDNDSWKDES
+1257 DSPWPDNDSWKDGS

-1290 EYFHIKK
+1290 EYFRIKK
-1297 SDDMDNNDG
+1297 ANDMENKED
-1306 KKTVDVFEDNQTHFE
+1306 KKTVDIFEDNQTRFE
-1321 ASTPEDAKKWFET
+1321 ALTSEDAKKWFET
-1334 HNLIERDIQDICEF
+1334 HDLIERDVQDICEF

-1355 KDTLLDIL
+1355 KDTLLGLL
-1363 RFIITRIGGWRYS
+1363 RFIITKSGGWSYS
-1376 KKCKDIV
+1376 QKRKDAV
-1383 LQIIGQLEL
+1383 LQIIERLEL
-1392 DNREMSEMHML
+1392 DDKEMSEVHML

-1418 DEFVNSIRLSLDV
+1418 DAFLNSIQLSSDV
-1431 ARDTFYGELPEVII
+1431 ARDTFYRELPEVII
-1445 SHSGRITKGL
+1445 LHSGRITKGL

-1461 IDFEKDSIIT
+1461 FEFDKDSIIT
-1471 IWRNAFDIMKLRF
+1471 IWRSAFDIMKLRF
-1484 PNLDQYPIDNVW
+1484 PNLDQYPIENVL

-1503 GLRNCMLMR
+1503 GLRNCLLMR
-1512 FIDGGKESFLAA
+1512 FIDGGKESFLAV
-1524 YAYLANAAEEEN
+1524 YAYLANAAEEAD
-1536 YSKFT
+1536 YSEFT
-1541 ESIVFCLEHYEQ
+1541 ESIVFCLENYEQ

-1574 DLNIDRMINA
+1574 DLNINRMINA
-1584 INAVYPTGNL
+1584 INAVYPTRNL
-1594 LLDVVFSEF
+1594 LLDVIFSEF

-1610 FKYPDK
+1610 LKCSDK
-1616 HVPDYMEQED
+1616 HAPNYMEQED
-1626 VEFYLAEQLYD
+1626 IEFYLAEQLYD
-1637 LGKEKTREG
+1637 LEEEKTREG
-1646 NDEYAKNSVY
+1646 ADEYAKNSVY
-1656 RDPIMQVVDTCG
+1656 RDPIMQVVNTCG

-1675 EELHASRKLNDKIQD
+1675 EKLHASRRLNDKIQD
-1690 FVGGSS
+1690 FIGGSS
-1696 KVPEKNTVYK
+1696 KIPETNTVYK

-1713 LHTIIEKAFLDRKP
+1713 LHTIIEKAFWDRKP

-1752 MQPANHLYDKNNS
+1752 IQPQNHLYDKNNS
-1765 CEPLLKNNEDEYIL
+1765 CEPFLKNNEDEYIL
-1779 IGCSETKKH
+1779 VGCSETRKR
-1788 IDYKQASFVFAY
+1788 IDYKQVSLVFAY
-1800 QGIVVGGEEDEEHQ
+1800 QGIVGEDDEEYQ
-1814 IPFRQY
+1814 NPFQQC
-1820 LATAVEKGEIYT
+1820 LATVVEEGEIYM

-1837 ESLIDFIRT
+1837 EALINFIST

-1855 YLWPGMPVSKL
+1855 YLWPGMSVSKL
-1866 LNVHIEFDFLHGRY
+1866 FNVHIEFDFWHGRY
-1880 IAVNQENDIV
+1880 IAVNQENDII

-1895 WSSSYKDDSEYPGN
+1895 WSSSYKGDSEYPGN

-1926 GTLEQRFGTL
+1926 GMLEQQFGTL

-1943 SYTQTY
+1943 SYT

>member
-1 MQSAIHEGYEYQDY
+1 
-15 FTVSIILQ
+15 
-23 LMLRQTDAE
+23 MLRQTDAE

-47 LKVKTPNGTT
+47 LKVKTSNSTT

-72 TKNDFANGN
+72 TKDDFANGN
-81 GHDIALCDLFA
+81 GHDTALCDLFA

-114 PTDDDP
+114 PIDDDP
-120 ITEFLKPIQEQT
+120 IVDFLKSIQDQS
-132 LPFSIAAYSFDGEV
+132 LPFSTVAFVFDGNL
-146 FWPVE
+146 FWPRGK
-151 NLPPKTWRKFNLA
+151 LPPKTWRKFNTA
-164 IKSGLIARE
+164 IKEGYIDRE
-173 DFLSFCNEFTI
+173 DFLSFCNELTI

-202 NVIIRQV
+202 NVIIKQI
-209 EKLGVGI
+209 EKLGIGI
-216 YPNDGLN
+216 YPNNNL
-223 AEDVIY
+223 AVEDVIY
-229 KLATEVKHSR
+229 KLAAEVKYSR

-245 YTNTLMGRLGFIMDY
+245 NSNALIGRLGLIMDY

-265 RFPVDSAHKVILD
+265 RFPVDSAHQIILD
-278 DEIERLHG
+278 DEIERLHRE
-286 TIRDS
+286 IRNS

-302 GKSWLVDEYIDKLEN
+302 GKSWLVDEYIDKLKN
-317 GDSKVIHYNCFQ
+317 DDSKVIHYNCFQ
-329 SLQDTNSLERIRVTS
+329 SLQDTNSLERIRVAS

-353 VEQCPELV
+353 LEQCPELV
-361 EHKNTILGADKAE
+361 AHKNTTFGADKSE
-374 LENLLRLIEEEF
+374 LENLLCFIDEEF

-400 DLHKDL
+400 ELRKDF
-406 ISRSETE
+406 ISHSETE
-413 IISELLG
+413 IISELLE

-429 IIASQPIDVLDKF
+429 IISSQPIDEMEKF
-442 KDNNYCVF
+442 KGKNYSVF
-450 EIEPWGIKQ
+450 EIKSWGIEQ
-459 AKSLMTTFQITDDII
+459 TKSLMATFQVNDGTIEDGDI
-474 KDDDSSLISEYLF
+474 SSISAYLL
-487 KKSQGNALYLGYIL
+487 KKSQGNALYLSYIL
-501 RQLRNSN
+501 RQLRSVD

-521 ISLSEYYSYL
+521 ISLSKYYSYL
-531 YKKVHNNRTVN
+531 YTKIRNNRTVN

-564 FVECDISVLQP
+564 FVEQDISVLHP

-586 SIYHESFRRFVLSS
+586 SVYHESFRRFVLAS

-613 GILADWLQEKPF
+613 GILADWLQKKPF

-638 LYKVKRDDEN
+638 QYKIKRDFEN
-648 TALIEKEFVLKSVSE
+648 IELIEKEFVLKSISE

-675 CIIRSAGRTRN
+675 CIIRSAGRTQN
-686 LVALVTAGEL
+686 LIALVTAGEL

-719 IKGAFKLNQLMQI
+719 IKGASKLNQLMQI

-738 DKNIGQLACY
+738 DMNTGRIACY

-755 TPWWELYLDTDAK
+755 IPWWELYLDTEAK
-768 QYKIED
+768 EYKSEEL
-774 FKYYFR
+774 KYYYR
-780 YYLDEQGVGIIPKLM
+780 YYLDEQGVSIIPKLM
-795 EGIEKENVSIRN
+795 EAIEKEKGSIRN
-807 QCIEIAYDELQDY
+807 QSIEIAYDELQDY

-834 LIHWKSYLSYIET
+834 LIHWKNYLSYIET
-847 GYYLKNDVSFEA
+847 GYYSQSEVSVEV
-859 AIDNWEKIKKMKMP
+859 AIGYWEKIKTLRMP
-873 GEEDIGIFKELF
+873 GEEDIRIFKELF
-885 SQVYYLAEQ
+885 SQIYYLAEQ
-894 GDRKTIEVVFA
+894 GDRKVIETICA
-905 DCKNINWFYNWIIYS
+905 DCENINWFYNWIIYS
-920 IKMAEL
+920 VKMAEL
-926 CAHTAQMD
+926 YAHTAQMD
-934 SKSICESAITNLEL
+934 SKTICESAITNLEL
-948 LLQDTEVFKGKPRTC
+948 LLQDTEVFKGEPRTC
-963 DLYFLQNELTRSYER
+963 DLYFLQNELTKSYEW
-978 AVELINKNGTVEDL
+978 AVELIVQNGTVEDL
-992 EKALGILE
+992 EKAMGILE

-1024 RLISCFLTIDN
+1024 GLISCFLTIDN
-1035 YGIVKPYLLRTQ
+1035 YEIVKPYLLRTQ
-1047 EKIERNEVYD
+1047 EKIEKNEVYD

-1072 YNQAEALEYFDLC
+1072 YNQSEALEHFDMC

-1091 YGFHKD
+1091 YGYHKD
-1097 IILKQIMD
+1097 IILLQIMD

-1111 ESVAGNPE
+1111 EAVAGNPE
-1119 EERDI
+1119 EERDT

-1142 HFLNH
+1142 HFLNR
-1147 WFDELLGT
+1147 WFDKLLKT
-1155 DSSYALAF
+1155 DPRYALAF
-1163 LSGLQIKNGK
+1163 LSGLQIKFGK
-1173 SWVVEC
+1173 SWVVEG
-1179 MLCSAIEKY
+1179 MLRSAIEKY
-1188 CNDSSYLDIVIGLI
+1188 CNDLNFLDIVIGLI

-1209 SSRIIDAAT
+1209 SPRIIDAFT
-1218 SVFRILERRF
+1218 SVFKTLEQMC
-1228 EETSNDEKL
+1228 TGADNDEKL
-1237 LIKWRMNELVINI
+1237 LIKCRMNELVINV

-1257 DSPWPDNDSWKDES
+1257 DSPWPDNDSWKDGS

-1297 SDDMDNNDG
+1297 ANDMENKED
-1306 KKTVDVFEDNQTHFE
+1306 KKTVDVLFDNQTRFE
-1321 ASTPEDAKKWFET
+1321 ALTPEDAKKWFET
-1334 HNLIERDIQDICEF
+1334 HDLIERDVQNICGF

-1355 KDTLLDIL
+1355 KDTLLGLL
-1363 RFIITRIGGWRYS
+1363 RFIITKSGGWSYS
-1376 KKCKDIV
+1376 QKRKDTV
-1383 LQIIGQLEL
+1383 LQIIERL
-1392 DNREMSEMHML
+1392 DLDDKEMSEVHML

-1418 DEFVNSIRLSLDV
+1418 DEFLNSIRLSSDV
-1431 ARDTFYGELPEVII
+1431 AHNTFYSELPEVII

-1455 LDALFA
+1455 LDTLFA
-1461 IDFEKDSIIT
+1461 FGYDKDSIIT

-1484 PNLDQYPIDNVW
+1484 PNLDQYPIDNVL

-1503 GLRNCMLMR
+1503 GLRNCLLMR
-1512 FIDGGKESFLAA
+1512 FIDGGKESFLAT

-1536 YSKFT
+1536 YSEFT
-1541 ESIVFCLEHYEQ
+1541 ESIVFCLEHYKQ

-1574 DLNIDRMINA
+1574 DLNINRMKNA

-1610 FKYPDK
+1610 LKCSDK
-1616 HVPDYMEQED
+1616 HAPDYMEQED
-1626 VEFYLAEQLYD
+1626 IEFYLAEQLYD
-1637 LGKEKTREG
+1637 LGEEKTREG
-1646 NDEYAKNSVY
+1646 TDEYAKNSVY
-1656 RDPIMQVVDTCG
+1656 RDPIMQVIDTCG

-1696 KVPEKNTVYK
+1696 KIPETNTVYK

-1727 ELIPQNLLRLMP
+1727 ELILQNLLRLMP

-1752 MQPANHLYDKNNS
+1752 MQPKNHLYDKNNL
-1765 CEPLLKNNEDEYIL
+1765 CEPFLKNNEDEYIL
-1779 IGCSETKKH
+1779 IGCSETRKR
-1788 IDYKQASFVFAY
+1788 IDYQQVSLVFAY
-1800 QGIVVGGEEDEEHQ
+1800 QGIVGEDDEEHQ
-1814 IPFRQY
+1814 NPFQQC
-1820 LATAVEKGEIYT
+1820 LATAVEEGEIYM

-1837 ESLIDFIRT
+1837 EALINFIST
-1846 LDRELEDED
+1846 LDRELEDEN
-1855 YLWPGMPVSKL
+1855 YLCPGMSVSKL
-1866 LNVHIEFDFLHGRY
+1866 LNVHIEFDFWHGRY

-1895 WSSSYKDDSEYPGN
+1895 WSSSYKGDSEYPGN

-1926 GTLEQRFGTL
+1926 GILEQQFGKL
-1936 MMKTCVQ
+1936 KMKTCVQ
-1943 SYTQTY
+1943 SYTQPY

>member
-23 LMLRQTDAE
+23 LMLHQTDAE

-47 LKVKTPNGTT
+47 LKVKTPNSTT

-72 TKNDFANGN
+72 TKDDFANGN
-81 GHDIALCDLFA
+81 GHDTALCDLFA
-92 SWKTRKESENDTQ
+92 SWKTRKKSENVTQ

-114 PTDDDP
+114 PIDDDP
-120 ITEFLKPIQEQT
+120 IVDFLKPIQDQS
-132 LPFSIAAYSFDGEV
+132 LPFSTVAFVFDGNL
-146 FWPVE
+146 FWSE
-151 NLPPKTWRKFNLA
+151 GKLPPKTWRKFNTA
-164 IKSGLIARE
+164 IKEGYIDRD
-173 DFLSFCNEFTI
+173 DFLSFCNELTI

-209 EKLGVGI
+209 EKLGIGI
-216 YPNDGLN
+216 YPNDNLN
-223 AEDVIY
+223 LEEVIY

-265 RFPVDSAHKVILD
+265 RFPVDSAHKIILD

-317 GDSKVIHYNCFQ
+317 DDSKVIHYNCFQ

-361 EHKNTILGADKAE
+361 EYKNTIFGADKSE
-374 LENLLRLIEEEF
+374 LENLLRLIGEEF
-386 YLVVDGLDHISREY
+386 YLIVDGLDHISREY

-429 IIASQPIDVLDKF
+429 IIASQPIDALDKF
-442 KDNNYCVF
+442 KDNSYCVF

-459 AKSLMTTFQITDDII
+459 AKSLMATFQITDDII
-474 KDDDSSLISEYLF
+474 KDDNGSSISEYLL
-487 KKSQGNALYLGYIL
+487 KKSQGNALYLSYIL

-514 DEIPDYD
+514 DGIPDYD

-542 ALCGADFYLSLDDL
+542 VLCGADFYLSLDDL

-564 FVECDISVLQP
+564 FVECDISVLHP

-600 LKDKKV
+600 LKEKKV

-613 GILADWLQEKPF
+613 GILADWLQGKPF

-633 YLTEL
+633 YLPEL
-638 LYKVKRDDEN
+638 LYKVKRDDDN

-719 IKGAFKLNQLMQI
+719 IKGASKLNQLMQI

-738 DKNIGQLACY
+738 DKNIGRLACY

-768 QYKIED
+768 HYKIED

-780 YYLDEQGVGIIPKLM
+780 YHLDEQGVSIIPKLM
-795 EGIEKENVSIRN
+795 EAVEKEKGSIRN
-807 QCIEIAYDELQDY
+807 QCIEIAYDELEDY
-820 IEFDEIASIAEEQQ
+820 IEFNEIASIAEEQQ
-834 LIHWKSYLSYIET
+834 LIHWKNYLSYIET
-847 GYYLKNDVSFEA
+847 GYYPQRDVSFEA
-859 AIDNWEKIKKMKMP
+859 AIRNWEKIKKLKMP
-873 GEEDIGIFKELF
+873 GEEDIRIFKELF
-885 SQVYYLAEQ
+885 SQIYYLSEQ
-894 GDRKTIEVVFA
+894 GDRKAIEAVVA
-905 DCKNINWFYNWIIYS
+905 DCENINWFYNWIIYS
-920 IKMAEL
+920 VKMAEL

-948 LLQDTEVFKGKPRTC
+948 LLQDTEVFKGEPRTC

-978 AVELINKNGTVEDL
+978 AVELIVQNGTVEDL

-1000 RLDDETGTSLDH
+1000 RLDDETGTSFDH
-1012 SMGGPLTDAEFL
+1012 IMGGPLTDAEFL
-1024 RLISCFLTIDN
+1024 RLISRFLTIDN
-1035 YGIVKPYLLRTQ
+1035 YEIVKPYLLKTQ
-1047 EKIERNEVYD
+1047 ENIEKNEVYD
-1057 CIAAAKLRFVSLISK
+1057 CIAAARLRFVSLISK
-1072 YNQAEALEYFDLC
+1072 YNQSEALEYFDLC

-1097 IILKQIMD
+1097 IILEQIMD

-1119 EERDI
+1119 EERDT

-1132 WNHTDGRETK
+1132 RNHTDGRETK
-1142 HFLNH
+1142 HFLNY
-1147 WFDELLGT
+1147 WFDKLLKT
-1155 DSSYALAF
+1155 DSRYALAL
-1163 LSGLQIKNGK
+1163 LSGLQIKYGK
-1173 SWVVEC
+1173 SWVVER

-1188 CNDSSYLDIVIGLI
+1188 CNNSGYLDIVIGLI

-1209 SSRIIDAAT
+1209 SPRIIDAAT
-1218 SVFRILERRF
+1218 SVFRMLERISEGTRD
-1228 EETSNDEKL
+1228 DEKL
-1237 LIKWRMNELVINI
+1237 LIKCRMNELVINI

-1257 DSPWPDNDSWKDES
+1257 DNPWSDNDSWKDES

-1290 EYFHIKK
+1290 EYFRIKRANYT
-1297 SDDMDNNDG
+1297 DNREG
-1306 KKTVDVFEDNQTHFE
+1306 KKTVDVFKDNQTHFE
-1321 ASTPEDAKKWFET
+1321 ALNPEDAKKWFET
-1334 HNLIERDIQDICEF
+1334 HDLIERDIQDICGF

-1355 KDTLLDIL
+1355 KDTLLEIL
-1363 RFIITRIGGWRYS
+1363 RFIITRAGGWRYS
-1376 KKCKDIV
+1376 QKRKNTV

-1392 DNREMSEMHML
+1392 DDKEMSEVHML

-1418 DEFVNSIRLSLDV
+1418 NEFLNSIQCSSDV
-1431 ARDTFYGELPEVII
+1431 ACDTFYRELPEVII
-1445 SHSGRITKGL
+1445 LHSGRVTKGL

-1461 IDFEKDSIIT
+1461 FGFDKDSIIT
-1471 IWRNAFDIMKLRF
+1471 IWRSAFDIMKLRF
-1484 PNLDQYPIDNVW
+1484 PNLDQYPIDNVL

-1503 GLRNCMLMR
+1503 GLRNCLLMR

-1524 YAYLANAAEEEN
+1524 YAYLANAAEEKN
-1536 YSKFT
+1536 YSEFT

-1584 INAVYPTGNL
+1584 INAVYPTRNL

-1610 FKYPDK
+1610 LKCPDK
-1616 HVPDYMEQED
+1616 HAPDYMEQED
-1626 VEFYLAEQLYD
+1626 IEFYLAEQLYD
-1637 LGKEKTREG
+1637 LGEEKIRKG
-1646 NDEYAKNSVY
+1646 ADEYAENSVY
-1656 RDPIMQVVDTCG
+1656 RDPIMQVVNTCG

-1675 EELHASRKLNDKIQD
+1675 EKLHASRRLNDEMQD

-1696 KVPEKNTVYK
+1696 KIPETNTVYK

-1713 LHTIIEKAFLDRKP
+1713 LHAIIEKAFFDRKP

-1739 DYQGMYRLFKCRE
+1739 DYQGMFRLFKCRE
-1752 MQPANHLYDKNNS
+1752 MQPKNHLYDKNNS
-1765 CEPLLKNNEDEYIL
+1765 CEPFLKNNKDEYIL
-1779 IGCSETKKH
+1779 IGCSETRKR
-1788 IDYKQASFVFAY
+1788 IDYQQVSLVFAY
-1800 QGIVVGGEEDEEHQ
+1800 QGIVGKDDEENQ
-1814 IPFRQY
+1814 IPFQQY
-1820 LATAVEKGEIYT
+1820 LVTSIEKGEHYK
-1832 ISDNS
+1832 ISNNLG
-1837 ESLIDFIRT
+1837 SLIDFRRT
-1846 LDRELEDED
+1846 LDLELEDGD

-1866 LNVHIEFDFLHGRY
+1866 LNVHIEFDFLQGRY

-1895 WSSSYKDDSEYPGN
+1895 WSSSYKGDSEYPGN
-1909 AIPLYS
+1909 VIPLYS

>member
-1 MQSAIHEGYEYQDY
+1 
-15 FTVSIILQ
+15 
-23 LMLRQTDAE
+23 MLRQTDAE

-47 LKVKTPNGTT
+47 LKVKTSNSTT

-72 TKNDFANGN
+72 TKDDFANGN
-81 GHDIALCDLFA
+81 GHDTALCDLFA

-114 PTDDDP
+114 PIDDDP
-120 ITEFLKPIQEQT
+120 IVDFLKSIQDQS
-132 LPFSIAAYSFDGEV
+132 LPFSTVAFVFDGNL
-146 FWPVE
+146 FWPRGK
-151 NLPPKTWRKFNLA
+151 LPPKTWRKFNTA
-164 IKSGLIARE
+164 IKEGYIDRE
-173 DFLSFCNEFTI
+173 DFLSFCNELTI

-202 NVIIRQV
+202 NVIIKQI
-209 EKLGVGI
+209 EKLGIGI
-216 YPNDGLN
+216 YPNNNL
-223 AEDVIY
+223 AVEDVIY
-229 KLATEVKHSR
+229 KLAAEVKYSR

-245 YTNTLMGRLGFIMDY
+245 NSNALIGRLGLIMDY

-265 RFPVDSAHKVILD
+265 RFPVDSAHQIILD
-278 DEIERLHG
+278 DEIERLHRE
-286 TIRDS
+286 IRNS

-302 GKSWLVDEYIDKLEN
+302 GKSWLVDEYIDKLKN
-317 GDSKVIHYNCFQ
+317 DDSKVIHYNCFQ
-329 SLQDTNSLERIRVTS
+329 SLQDTNSLERIRVAS

-361 EHKNTILGADKAE
+361 AHKNTTFGADKSE
-374 LENLLRLIEEEF
+374 LENLLCFIDEEF

-400 DLHKDL
+400 ELRKDF
-406 ISRSETE
+406 ISHSETE
-413 IISELLG
+413 IISELLE

-429 IIASQPIDVLDKF
+429 IISSQPIDEMEKF
-442 KDNNYCVF
+442 KGKNYSVF
-450 EIEPWGIKQ
+450 EIKSWGIEQ
-459 AKSLMTTFQITDDII
+459 TKSLMATFQVNDGTIEDGDI
-474 KDDDSSLISEYLF
+474 SSISAYLL
-487 KKSQGNALYLGYIL
+487 KKSQGNALYLSYIL
-501 RQLRNSN
+501 RQLRSVD

-521 ISLSEYYSYL
+521 ISLSKYYSYL
-531 YKKVHNNRTVN
+531 YTKIRNNRTVN

-564 FVECDISVLQP
+564 FVEQDISVLHP

-586 SIYHESFRRFVLSS
+586 SVYHESFRRFVLAS

-613 GILADWLQEKPF
+613 GILADWLQKKPF

-638 LYKVKRDDEN
+638 QYKIKRDFEN
-648 TALIEKEFVLKSVSE
+648 IELIEKEFVLKSVSE

-675 CIIRSAGRTRN
+675 CIIRSAGRTQN
-686 LVALVTAGEL
+686 LIALVTAGEL

-719 IKGAFKLNQLMQI
+719 IKGASKLNQLMQI

-738 DKNIGQLACY
+738 DMNTGRIACY

-755 TPWWELYLDTDAK
+755 IPWWELYLDTEAK
-768 QYKIED
+768 EYKIEEL
-774 FKYYFR
+774 KYYYR
-780 YYLDEQGVGIIPKLM
+780 YYLDEQGVSIIPKLM
-795 EGIEKENVSIRN
+795 EAIEKEKGSIRN
-807 QCIEIAYDELQDY
+807 QSIEIAYDELQDY
-820 IEFDEIASIAEEQQ
+820 IEFNEIASIAEEQQ
-834 LIHWKSYLSYIET
+834 LIHWKNYLSYIET
-847 GYYLKNDVSFEA
+847 GYYSQSEVSVEV
-859 AIDNWEKIKKMKMP
+859 AIGYWEKIKTLRMP
-873 GEEDIGIFKELF
+873 GEEDIRIFKELF
-885 SQVYYLAEQ
+885 SQIYYLAEQ
-894 GDRKTIEVVFA
+894 GDRKVIETICA
-905 DCKNINWFYNWIIYS
+905 DCENINWFYNWIIYS
-920 IKMAEL
+920 VKMTEL
-926 CAHTAQMD
+926 YAHTAQMD
-934 SKSICESAITNLEL
+934 SKTICESAITNLEL
-948 LLQDTEVFKGKPRTC
+948 LLQDTEVFKGEPRTC
-963 DLYFLQNELTRSYER
+963 DLYFLQNELTKSYEW
-978 AVELINKNGTVEDL
+978 AVELIVQNGTVEDL
-992 EKALGILE
+992 EKAMGILE

-1024 RLISCFLTIDN
+1024 GLISCFLTIDN
-1035 YGIVKPYLLRTQ
+1035 YEIVKPYLLRTQ
-1047 EKIERNEVYD
+1047 EKIEKNEVYD
-1057 CIAAAKLRFVSLISK
+1057 CIAATKLRFVSLISK
-1072 YNQAEALEYFDLC
+1072 YNQSEALEHFDMC

-1091 YGFHKD
+1091 YGYHKD
-1097 IILKQIMD
+1097 IILLQIMD

-1111 ESVAGNPE
+1111 EAVAGNPE
-1119 EERDI
+1119 EERDT

-1142 HFLNH
+1142 HFLNR
-1147 WFDELLGT
+1147 WFDKLLKT
-1155 DSSYALAF
+1155 DPRYALAF
-1163 LSGLQIKNGK
+1163 LSGLQIKFGK
-1173 SWVVEC
+1173 SWVVEG
-1179 MLCSAIEKY
+1179 MLRSAIEKY
-1188 CNDSSYLDIVIGLI
+1188 CNDLNFLDIVIGLI

-1209 SSRIIDAAT
+1209 SPRIIDAFT
-1218 SVFRILERRF
+1218 SVFKTLEQMCIGAD
-1228 EETSNDEKL
+1228 NDEKL
-1237 LIKWRMNELVINI
+1237 LIKCRMNELVINV

-1257 DSPWPDNDSWKDES
+1257 DSPWPDNDSWKDGS

-1297 SDDMDNNDG
+1297 ANDMENKED
-1306 KKTVDVFEDNQTHFE
+1306 KKTVDVLFDNQTRFE
-1321 ASTPEDAKKWFET
+1321 ALTPEDAKKWFET
-1334 HNLIERDIQDICEF
+1334 HDLIERDVQNICGF

-1355 KDTLLDIL
+1355 KDTLLGLL
-1363 RFIITRIGGWRYS
+1363 RFIITKSGGWSYS
-1376 KKCKDIV
+1376 QKRKDTV
-1383 LQIIGQLEL
+1383 LQIIERL
-1392 DNREMSEMHML
+1392 DLDDKEMSEVHML

-1418 DEFVNSIRLSLDV
+1418 DEFLNSIRLSSDV
-1431 ARDTFYGELPEVII
+1431 AHNTFYSELPEVII

-1455 LDALFA
+1455 LDTLFA
-1461 IDFEKDSIIT
+1461 FGYDKDSIIT

-1484 PNLDQYPIDNVW
+1484 PNLDQYPIDNVL

-1503 GLRNCMLMR
+1503 GLRNCLLMR
-1512 FIDGGKESFLAA
+1512 FIDGGKESFLAT

-1536 YSKFT
+1536 YSEFT
-1541 ESIVFCLEHYEQ
+1541 ESIVFCLEHYKQ

-1574 DLNIDRMINA
+1574 DLNINRMKNA

-1610 FKYPDK
+1610 LKCSDK
-1616 HVPDYMEQED
+1616 HAPDYMEQED
-1626 VEFYLAEQLYD
+1626 IEFYLAEQLYD
-1637 LGKEKTREG
+1637 LGEEKTREG
-1646 NDEYAKNSVY
+1646 TDEYAKNSVY
-1656 RDPIMQVVDTCG
+1656 RDPIMQVIDTCG

-1696 KVPEKNTVYK
+1696 KIPETNTVYK

-1727 ELIPQNLLRLMP
+1727 ELILQNLLRLMP

-1752 MQPANHLYDKNNS
+1752 MQPKNHLYDKNNL
-1765 CEPLLKNNEDEYIL
+1765 CEPFLKNNEDEYIL
-1779 IGCSETKKH
+1779 IGCSETRKR
-1788 IDYKQASFVFAY
+1788 IDYQQVSLVFAY
-1800 QGIVVGGEEDEEHQ
+1800 QGIVGEDDEEHQ
-1814 IPFRQY
+1814 NPFQQC
-1820 LATAVEKGEIYT
+1820 LATAVEEGEIYM

-1837 ESLIDFIRT
+1837 EALINFIST
-1846 LDRELEDED
+1846 LDRELEDEN
-1855 YLWPGMPVSKL
+1855 YLCPGMSVSKL
-1866 LNVHIEFDFLHGRY
+1866 LNVHIEFDFWHGRY

-1895 WSSSYKDDSEYPGN
+1895 WSSSYKGDSEYPGN

-1926 GTLEQRFGTL
+1926 GILEQQFGKL
-1936 MMKTCVQ
+1936 KMKTCVQ
-1943 SYTQTY
+1943 SYTQPY

>member
-1 MQSAIHEGYEYQDY
+1 
-15 FTVSIILQ
+15 
-23 LMLRQTDAE
+23 MLRYTDAE

-47 LKVKTPNGTT
+47 LKVKTPNSTT

-72 TKNDFANGN
+72 TKDDFANGN
-81 GHDIALCDLFA
+81 GHDTALCDLFA
-92 SWKTRKESENDTQ
+92 SWKRRKESEYDTQ

-120 ITEFLKPIQEQT
+120 IAEFLKPIQEQT
-132 LPFSIAAYSFDGEV
+132 LPFSVAAYSFDGEV

-173 DFLSFCNEFTI
+173 DFLSFCNELAI

-195 KNPGGIE
+195 KNPGALE

-216 YPNDGLN
+216 YPNDALN
-223 AEDVIY
+223 VEDVIY

-245 YTNTLMGRLGFIMDY
+245 YTNILVGRLGLIMDY

-265 RFPVDSAHKVILD
+265 RFPVDSAHQIILG
-278 DEIERLHG
+278 DEIERLHKV
-286 TIRDS
+286 IRDL
-291 KRVIITGNPGS
+291 KRVIIAGNPGS

-317 GDSKVIHYNCFQ
+317 DDSKVIHYNCFQ

-361 EHKNTILGADKAE
+361 EHKNTTFGADKAE
-374 LENLLRLIEEEF
+374 LENLLRLIGEEF

-400 DLHKDL
+400 ELHKDL
-406 ISRSETE
+406 ISHSETE
-413 IISELLG
+413 IISELLE

-429 IIASQPIDVLDKF
+429 IISSQPIDEIEEF
-442 KDNNYCVF
+442 KGKNYSVF
-450 EIEPWGIKQ
+450 EIEPWGIEQ
-459 AKSLMTTFQITDDII
+459 VKSLMATFQINDDTIEDDDI
-474 KDDDSSLISEYLF
+474 SSISAYLL
-487 KKSQGNALYLGYIL
+487 KKSQGNALYLSYIL
-501 RQLRNSN
+501 RQLRNLD

-521 ISLSEYYSYL
+521 INLSKYYSYL
-531 YKKVHNNRTVN
+531 YIKVRNNRTVN

-556 MEITGDGE
+556 MEVTGDGE
-564 FVECDISVLQP
+564 FVEQDISVLHP
-575 LLIENILSGGF
+575 LLIENVLSGGF
-586 SIYHESFRRFVLSS
+586 SIYHESFRRFVLAS

-613 GILADWLQEKPF
+613 GILADWLQKKPF

-638 LYKVKRDDEN
+638 LYKIKRDVEN
-648 TALIEKEFVLKSVSE
+648 IALIEKEFVLKSVSE

-719 IKGAFKLNQLMQI
+719 IKGASKLNQLMQI

-738 DKNIGQLACY
+738 DRNTGRLACY

-755 TPWWELYLDTDAK
+755 TPWWELYLDTDIK

-780 YYLDEQGVGIIPKLM
+780 YHLDEQGVSIIPRFM
-795 EGIEKENVSIRN
+795 EAIEKEKGSIRN

-834 LIHWKSYLSYIET
+834 LTHWKNYLSYIET
-847 GYYLKNDVSFEA
+847 GFYPQNDVSFEVT
-859 AIDNWEKIKKMKMP
+859 IGNWEKIKTLKMP
-873 GEEDIGIFKELF
+873 GEEDIRIFKELF
-885 SQVYYLAEQ
+885 SQIYYLAGQ
-894 GDRKTIEVVFA
+894 GDRKAIETVCA
-905 DCKNINWFYNWIIYS
+905 DCENINWFYNWIIYS

-934 SKSICESAITNLEL
+934 SKTICESAIANLEL
-948 LLQDTEVFKGKPRTC
+948 LLQDTEVFKGEPRTC

-978 AVELINKNGTVEDL
+978 AVELIVQNGTVEDL

-1000 RLDDETGTSLDH
+1000 RLDDETGTSFDH

-1024 RLISCFLTIDN
+1024 RLISRFLTIDN
-1035 YGIVKPYLLRTQ
+1035 YEIVKPYLLRTQ
-1047 EKIERNEVYD
+1047 EKIEKNEVYD

-1097 IILKQIMD
+1097 IILEQIMD

-1119 EERDI
+1119 EERDT

-1147 WFDELLGT
+1147 WFDKLLKT
-1155 DSSYALAF
+1155 DSRYALAF
-1163 LSGLQIKNGK
+1163 LSGLQIKYGK
-1173 SWVVEC
+1173 SWVVER

-1188 CNDSSYLDIVIGLI
+1188 CNNSGYLDIVIGLI
-1202 ESLPNDT
+1202 ESLPNDI
-1209 SSRIIDAAT
+1209 SPRIIDAAT
-1218 SVFRILERRF
+1218 SVFRTLEQMCIG
-1228 EETSNDEKL
+1228 TDDDERL
-1237 LIKWRMNELVINI
+1237 RIKRRMNELVINV

-1257 DSPWPDNDSWKDES
+1257 DTPWPDSDSWKDGS

-1290 EYFHIKK
+1290 EYFRIKK
-1297 SDDMDNNDG
+1297 ANDADNKDG

-1334 HNLIERDIQDICEF
+1334 HDLIERDIQDICEF
-1348 LKNYQND
+1348 LENYQND
-1355 KDTLLDIL
+1355 KDILLEIL
-1363 RFIITRIGGWRYS
+1363 RFIITRTGGWRYS
-1376 KKCKDIV
+1376 QKRKDTV
-1383 LQIIGQLEL
+1383 LQIIERLEL
-1392 DNREMSEMHML
+1392 DDKEMSEVHML

-1418 DEFVNSIRLSLDV
+1418 DEFLNSIRRSSDV
-1431 ARDTFYGELPEVII
+1431 ACDTFYRELPEVII

-1461 IDFEKDSIIT
+1461 IGFDKDSIIT
-1471 IWRNAFDIMKLRF
+1471 IWRSAFDIMKLRF
-1484 PNLDQYPIDNVW
+1484 PNLDQDPIDNVL

-1503 GLRNCMLMR
+1503 GLRNCLLMR

-1524 YAYLANAAEEEN
+1524 YAYLANAAEEED
-1536 YSKFT
+1536 YSEFT
-1541 ESIVFCLEHYEQ
+1541 ESIVFCLENYEQ

-1561 IADLVRCY
+1561 MADLVRCY

-1574 DLNIDRMINA
+1574 DLNINRMINA

-1594 LLDVVFSEF
+1594 LLDVIFSEF

-1610 FKYPDK
+1610 LKCSDK
-1616 HVPDYMEQED
+1616 HAPDYMEQED
-1626 VEFYLAEQLYD
+1626 IEFYLAEQLYD
-1637 LGKEKTREG
+1637 LGEEKTREG
-1646 NDEYAKNSVY
+1646 ADEYAKNSVY
-1656 RDPIMQVVDTCG
+1656 RDPIMQVANTCG

-1675 EELHASRKLNDKIQD
+1675 EKLHASRRLNDKIQD
-1690 FVGGSS
+1690 FVGG
-1696 KVPEKNTVYK
+1696 E
-1706 SYVIQYA
+1706 
-1713 LHTIIEKAFLDRKP
+1713 
-1727 ELIPQNLLRLMP
+1727 
-1739 DYQGMYRLFKCRE
+1739 
-1752 MQPANHLYDKNNS
+1752 
-1765 CEPLLKNNEDEYIL
+1765 
-1779 IGCSETKKH
+1779 
-1788 IDYKQASFVFAY
+1788 
-1800 QGIVVGGEEDEEHQ
+1800 
-1814 IPFRQY
+1814 
-1820 LATAVEKGEIYT
+1820 
-1832 ISDNS
+1832 
-1837 ESLIDFIRT
+1837 
-1846 LDRELEDED
+1846 
-1855 YLWPGMPVSKL
+1855 
-1866 LNVHIEFDFLHGRY
+1866 
-1880 IAVNQENDIV
+1880 
-1890 FIMKK
+1890 
-1895 WSSSYKDDSEYPGN
+1895 
-1909 AIPLYS
+1909 
-1915 GTELYIKKEYI
+1915 
-1926 GTLEQRFGTL
+1926 
-1936 MMKTCVQ
+1936 
-1943 SYTQTY
+1943 

>member
-1 MQSAIHEGYEYQDY
+1 MQSPIHEGYEYQDY

-23 LMLRQTDAE
+23 LMLYQTDAE
-32 IIIDRKDFSGDKFDD
+32 LIIDRKDFSGDKFDD
-47 LKVKTPNGTT
+47 LKVKTPNSIT

-72 TKNDFANGN
+72 TKDDLANGN
-81 GHDIALCDLFA
+81 GHDTALCDLFA
-92 SWKTRKESENDTQ
+92 SWKMRKESKNDTQ

-120 ITEFLKPIQEQT
+120 IAEFLKPIQEQT
-132 LPFSIAAYSFDGEV
+132 LPFSVVAYSFDGGV

-151 NLPPKTWRKFNLA
+151 KLPPKKWRKFNTA
-164 IKSGLIARE
+164 IKSGLIDRE
-173 DFLSFCNEFTI
+173 DFLSFCNELTI

-195 KNPGGIE
+195 KNPGALE

-216 YPNDGLN
+216 YPNDALN
-223 AEDVIY
+223 VEDVIY

-239 AMGNRL
+239 AMGNRI
-245 YTNTLMGRLGFIMDY
+245 YTNILVGRLGLIMNY

-265 RFPVDSAHKVILD
+265 RFPVDSTHQIILG
-278 DEIERLHG
+278 DEIERLHRV
-286 TIRDS
+286 IRDS
-291 KRVIITGNPGS
+291 KRVIIVGNPGS
-302 GKSWLVDEYIDKLEN
+302 GKSWLVDEYIDKLKSE
-317 GDSKVIHYNCFQ
+317 DSKVIHYNCFQ
-329 SLQDTNSLERIRVTS
+329 SLQDTNSLERIRVAS

-361 EHKNTILGADKAE
+361 AHKNTIFGADKAE
-374 LENLLRLIEEEF
+374 LENLLCFVDEEF

-400 DLHKDL
+400 ELHKDL

-413 IISELLG
+413 IISELLE

-429 IIASQPIDVLDKF
+429 IISSQPIDEMEEF
-442 KDNNYCVF
+442 KGKNYHVF
-450 EIEPWGIKQ
+450 EIESWGIEQ
-459 AKSLMTTFQITDDII
+459 AKSLMATFQINDDTIEDDDI
-474 KDDDSSLISEYLF
+474 SSISAYLL
-487 KKSQGNALYLGYIL
+487 KKSQGNALYLSYIL
-501 RQLRNSN
+501 RQLRNLD

-521 ISLSEYYSYL
+521 INLSKYYSYL
-531 YKKVHNNRTVN
+531 YTKVRNNRTVN

-564 FVECDISVLQP
+564 FVEQDISVLHP

-586 SIYHESFRRFVLSS
+586 SVYHESFRRFVLAS

-613 GILADWLQEKPF
+613 GILADWLQKKPF

-638 LYKVKRDDEN
+638 LYKIKRDVEN
-648 TALIEKEFVLKSVSE
+648 IELIEKEFVLKSVSE

-675 CIIRSAGRTRN
+675 CIVRSAGRTRN

-719 IKGAFKLNQLMQI
+719 IKGASKLNQLMQI

-738 DKNIGQLACY
+738 DMNTGRIACY

-755 TPWWELYLDTDAK
+755 TPWWELYLDTETK
-768 QYKIED
+768 QYKIEEL
-774 FKYYFR
+774 KYYYR
-780 YYLDEQGVGIIPKLM
+780 YHLDEQGASIIPKLM
-795 EGIEKENVSIRN
+795 EAIEKEKVSIRN
-807 QCIEIAYDELQDY
+807 QCIETAYDELQDY

-834 LIHWKSYLSYIET
+834 LIHWKNYLSYIET
-847 GYYLKNDVSFEA
+847 GYCPQSRVSFEV
-859 AIDNWEKIKKMKMP
+859 AIGNWEKIKTLRMP
-873 GEEDIGIFKELF
+873 GEKDIRIFKELF
-885 SQVYYLAEQ
+885 SQIYYLAEQ
-894 GDRKTIEVVFA
+894 GDRRAIEIVCA
-905 DCKNINWFYNWIIYS
+905 DCEKINWFYNWIIYS
-920 IKMAEL
+920 VKMAEL
-926 CAHTAQMD
+926 CAYTAQMD
-934 SKSICESAITNLEL
+934 SKTICESAITNLEL
-948 LLQDTEVFKGKPRTC
+948 LLQDTEVFKGEPRTG

-978 AVELINKNGTVEDL
+978 AVELIVQNGTIEEL
-992 EKALGILE
+992 KKALDILE
-1000 RLDDETGTSLDH
+1000 QLDDETGTSFDH

-1024 RLISCFLTIDN
+1024 RLISRFLTIDN
-1035 YGIVKPYLLRTQ
+1035 YEIVKPYLLRTQ
-1047 EKIERNEVYD
+1047 EKIEENEVYD
-1057 CIAAAKLRFVSLISK
+1057 RIAVAKLRFVSLISK

-1085 TRYLVA
+1085 THYLVA

-1097 IILKQIMD
+1097 IILEQIMD

-1119 EERDI
+1119 EERDT

-1147 WFDELLGT
+1147 WFDKLLKT
-1155 DSSYALAF
+1155 DSKYALAF
-1163 LSGLQIKNGK
+1163 LSGLQIKYGK
-1173 SWVVEC
+1173 SWVVEG
-1179 MLCSAIEKY
+1179 MLRSAIERY
-1188 CNDSSYLDIVIGLI
+1188 CNDSGYLDIVIGLI

-1209 SSRIIDAAT
+1209 SSRIINAAT
-1218 SVFRILERRF
+1218 YVFRTLEQMRMVTDDDKR
-1228 EETSNDEKL
+1228 L
-1237 LIKWRMNELVINI
+1237 LIKCRMNELVTNI

-1257 DSPWPDNDSWKDES
+1257 DSPWLDNDPWKDGN

-1297 SDDMDNNDG
+1297 ANDTDNKED
-1306 KKTVDVFEDNQTHFE
+1306 KKPVDVFGDHQTRFE
-1321 ASTPEDAKKWFET
+1321 ALTPEDAKKWFET
-1334 HNLIERDIQDICEF
+1334 HDLIERDIQDICGF

-1355 KDTLLDIL
+1355 KDTLLEIL
-1363 RFIITRIGGWRYS
+1363 KVIIIKAGGWSYS
-1376 KKCKDIV
+1376 QKSKDIV
-1383 LQIIGQLEL
+1383 LQIIERLKL
-1392 DNREMSEMHML
+1392 DDKEMSELHML

-1418 DEFVNSIRLSLDV
+1418 DEFLNSIRLSSNV
-1431 ARDTFYGELPEVII
+1431 ARDTFYCELPEVII
-1445 SHSGRITKGL
+1445 SRSGRITKGL

-1461 IDFEKDSIIT
+1461 FGFDKGSIIM
-1471 IWRNAFDIMKLRF
+1471 IWRSVYDIMKLRF
-1484 PNLDQYPIDNVW
+1484 PNLDNYPIDNVL
-1496 EETDELL
+1496 EETDELI
-1503 GLRNCMLMR
+1503 GLRNCLLMR
-1512 FIDGGKESFLAA
+1512 FNDEGKESFLAT

-1536 YSKFT
+1536 YSEFT

-1574 DLNIDRMINA
+1574 DLNENRMINA

-1594 LLDVVFSEF
+1594 LLDVVFSEL

-1610 FKYPDK
+1610 LKCSDK
-1616 HVPDYMEQED
+1616 HAPDYMEQED
-1626 VEFYLAEQLYD
+1626 IEFYLAEQLYD
-1637 LGKEKTREG
+1637 LGKEATREG
-1646 NDEYAKNSVY
+1646 TDEYAKNSVY
-1656 RDPIMQVVDTCG
+1656 RDPIMQVANTCG
-1668 INYVELY
+1668 VNYVELY
-1675 EELHASRKLNDKIQD
+1675 EKLHSSRRLNDKIQD
-1690 FVGGSS
+1690 FVGGAS
-1696 KVPEKNTVYK
+1696 KIPETNTVYK

-1713 LHTIIEKAFLDRKP
+1713 LHAIIEKAFFDRKP

-1752 MQPANHLYDKNNS
+1752 IQPQNHLYDKNNS
-1765 CEPLLKNNEDEYIL
+1765 CEPFLKNNEDEYIL
-1779 IGCSETKKH
+1779 IGCAETRKR
-1788 IDYKQASFVFAY
+1788 IDYQQVSLVFAY
-1800 QGIVVGGEEDEEHQ
+1800 RGIVGENDEEHQ
-1814 IPFRQY
+1814 IPFQQC
-1820 LATAVEKGEIYT
+1820 LATAVEEEIYM

-1837 ESLIDFIRT
+1837 EALINFIST
-1846 LDRELEDED
+1846 LDRELEDEN
-1855 YLWPGMPVSKL
+1855 YLWPGMSVSKL
-1866 LNVHIEFDFLHGRY
+1866 LNVHIEFDFRNGRY
-1880 IAVNQENDIV
+1880 IAVNQENEII

-1895 WSSSYKDDSEYPGN
+1895 WSSSYKGNSEYPGN
-1909 AIPLYS
+1909 EIPLYS

-1926 GTLEQRFGTL
+1926 ETLEERFGTL
-1936 MMKTCVQ
+1936 MMKTCVE